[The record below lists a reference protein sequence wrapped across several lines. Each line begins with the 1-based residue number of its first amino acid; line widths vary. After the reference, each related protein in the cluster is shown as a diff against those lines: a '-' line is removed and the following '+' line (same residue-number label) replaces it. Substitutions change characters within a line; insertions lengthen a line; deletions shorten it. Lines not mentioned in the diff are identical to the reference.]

1 MNTTQIKPATMG
13 QGQARATMGQGQA
26 RATLGQGQARATMI
40 ETRKLCKSFS
50 SGGKQIHVIK
60 NLDLAIERGAFT
72 VIMGSSGS
80 GKSTLLYA
88 LSGMD
93 KPTLGEVWFGDEN
106 IAGYNNDQLAVFR
119 RKNCGFVFQ
128 QIHLMDNMSV
138 MDNVLAN
145 GLLLCNRKR
154 EIWERAAGLFTRVG
168 LDSELW
174 DKFPS
179 QLSGGEAQRVGI
191 VRALINNPPLL
202 FADEPTGALNSAS
215 GNAVLDVMSELHFA
229 GQSIV
234 MVTHDL
240 KVAARGG
247 RVLYLRD
254 GAVFGELALPPYES
268 GGGPGRIEKLQ
279 RFLDSMGW

>member
-1 MNTTQIKPATMG
+1 MEAIIKTN
-13 QGQARATMGQGQA
+13 
-26 RATLGQGQARATMI
+26 
-40 ETRKLCKSFS
+40 KLCKSFS
-50 SGGKQIHVIK
+50 TGSKQIHIIK
-60 NLDLAIERGAFT
+60 NMDLEIERGAFT

-88 LSGMD
+88 VSGMD
-93 KPTLGEVWFGDEN
+93 KPTLGEVWFGGEN

-145 GLLLCNRKR
+145 GLLLNNNKKELASRTA
-154 EIWERAAGLFTRVG
+154 ELFTRVG
-168 LDSELW
+168 LDRELW

-191 VRALINNPPLL
+191 VRALVNNPRLL

-215 GNAVLDVMSELHFA
+215 SIAVLDVMSGLHEK

-240 KVAARGG
+240 KTAVRGS
-247 RVLYLRD
+247 RIIYLRD
-254 GAVFGELALPPYES
+254 GAVSGELELPPYGNGEKTQ
-268 GGGPGRIEKLQ
+268 RIEKLQ

>member
-1 MNTTQIKPATMG
+1 MKQMETIIKTN
-13 QGQARATMGQGQA
+13 
-26 RATLGQGQARATMI
+26 
-40 ETRKLCKSFS
+40 KLCKSFS
-50 SGGKQIHVIK
+50 SGGKQLHIIK
-60 NLDLAIERGAFT
+60 NMDLEIEKAAFT

-88 LSGMD
+88 ISGMD
-93 KPTLGEVWFGDEN
+93 KPTLGEVWFGEKN
-106 IAGYNNDQLAVFR
+106 IAGYTNDQLAVFR
-119 RKNCGFVFQ
+119 RKNCGFIFQ

-145 GLLLCNRKR
+145 GLLLSNDKKEITKR
-154 EIWERAAGLFTRVG
+154 AEGLFARVG
-168 LDSELW
+168 LGRELW

-191 VRALINNPPLL
+191 VRSLINTPALL

-215 GNAVLDVMSELHFA
+215 SLAVLDVMSELHKN

-234 MVTHDL
+234 LVTHDL
-240 KVAARGG
+240 KTAARGS
-247 RVLYLRD
+247 RIIYLRD
-254 GAVFGELALPPYES
+254 GAVSGELELPPYES
-268 GGGPGRIEKLQ
+268 GEKSQRIEKLQ